1 MFMKDSG
8 KVLSE
13 DMRSDGSEKIHSS
26 KLSVAAVGSTNV
38 AYLSV
43 NNLIITLHYRFFQ
56 TLECNQRSVK
66 RTKKSQ
72 DIGPTMK
79 RFTAF
84 GITRQQKPCT

>member
-26 KLSVAAVGSTNV
+26 KLSVTAVGSTNV

-43 NNLIITLHYRFFQ
+43 NNLIITLSFFS
-56 TLECNQRSVK
+56 N
-66 RTKKSQ
+66 
-72 DIGPTMK
+72 
-79 RFTAF
+79 F
-84 GITRQQKPCT
+84 GV